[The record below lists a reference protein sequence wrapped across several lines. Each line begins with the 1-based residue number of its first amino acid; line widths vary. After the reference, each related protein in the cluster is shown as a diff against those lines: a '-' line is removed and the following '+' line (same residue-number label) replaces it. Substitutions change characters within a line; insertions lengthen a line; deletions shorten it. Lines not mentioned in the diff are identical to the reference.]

1 LQILPKVIRDL
12 ISRNEKGVRK
22 ALEELREEKKE
33 NVTVEG
39 REPNVILHRVKPA
52 G

>member
-1 LQILPKVIRDL
+1 MQILPKVIRDL
-12 ISRNEKGVRK
+12 ISRNEKGLRK

-33 NVTVEG
+33 TVTVEG
-39 REPNVILHRVKPA
+39 KDSNVTLHRVKPT